1 MTDAAQPAA
10 PATQTQPAA
19 SAEAPAA
26 PAAPA
31 VETPRAEAKQEPQKP
46 ASRVFARKPVAPA
59 TETKPAAEPAK
70 SKSAIGDGA
79 LTRMRNKLD
88 AAERAA
94 SEALALKDELA
105 QYAKKELNSAPEA
118 MRKFVLAEH
127 KDDPRAQLALLRK
140 LNEAGAFVRPS
151 PVAEPA
157 ANTAPP
163 KGPAA
168 DSTDPDVQLATQYEA
183 LAKNPK
189 MYLAAN
195 AFLVKHRAEIKR
207 GQQKLSAKN

>member
-1 MTDAAQPAA
+1 VTDAAQPAA
-10 PATQTQPAA
+10 PATQAQPAA
-19 SAEAPAA
+19 NAEAPAA
-26 PAAPA
+26 PATPA
-31 VETPRAEAKQEPQKP
+31 VEAPKTEAKQEPQKP
-46 ASRVFARKPVAPA
+46 IVRVFARKSAAPA

-88 AAERAA
+88 VAERAA
-94 SEALALKDELA
+94 SEALAMKDELA
-105 QYAKKELNSAPEA
+105 QYAKKELNAAPEA
-118 MRKFVLAEH
+118 MRKFVLGEH

-140 LNEAGAFVRPS
+140 LTDAGAFARTS
-151 PVAEPA
+151 PIAEPA

-163 KGPAA
+163 KAPAA
-168 DSTDPDVQLATQYEA
+168 DATDPDVQLAKQYET
-183 LAKNPK
+183 LANNPA

-195 AFLVKHRAEIKR
+195 AFLAKHRAEIKR